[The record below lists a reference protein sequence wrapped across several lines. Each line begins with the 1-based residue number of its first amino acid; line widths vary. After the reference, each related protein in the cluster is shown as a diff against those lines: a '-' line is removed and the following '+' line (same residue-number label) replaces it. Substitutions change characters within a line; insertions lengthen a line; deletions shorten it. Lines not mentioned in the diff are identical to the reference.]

1 VNQDGK
7 DSVAGNLRQAGVP
20 ETREAKR
27 APQPQVDQG
36 PQEVLARREVKPY
49 QSRLM
54 MRYAS
59 LPFVVEGKQ
68 TVPIVRDGMSSN
80 RERHTPTKES
90 SNIQGGITLDLSF
103 MKQVD
108 VASDRSYVNIG
119 PGNRWQD
126 VYSKLDAKNLGT
138 SGGRVATVGVGGLV
152 TGGGISFFS
161 RERGLVCDNVIEFEV
176 VLADGSIV
184 VANNGTNPD
193 LWRALKGGSGNFGI
207 VTRIKMKAFELG
219 NMWGG
224 IIFHPDDDSV
234 RHTIFNMFEQ
244 FTSSTEDV
252 HAHWIHTWTY
262 VAGGITGIWQG
273 SSNIQYTLPDPKPA
287 VFDRLRSKD
296 LDGSWPLISP
306 NSVKIDTL
314 TGLTKQ
320 LASLN
325 PDGKRQIFTSL
336 TFKNSAQFMQEIYQI
351 ASEIAPT
358 LNTNFGLRW
367 SVSFQSLPRMIYSK
381 ARLNGG
387 NSLGLADEED
397 DLVIL
402 LLTSTW
408 SSAYY
413 DDMVHKAA
421 QDLFRR
427 VEKRAE
433 EMGLDNSFI
442 YLNYADKWQDPIS
455 GYGVQSVDTLRNV
468 AARYD
473 PKGFFQKQVPGGHK
487 IPVPKQG
494 ATSEDDHHK
503 LLATEMKEN
512 NYEMEEAPP
521 AAEPARR

>member
-1 VNQDGK
+1 
-7 DSVAGNLRQAGVP
+7 
-20 ETREAKR
+20 
-27 APQPQVDQG
+27 
-36 PQEVLARREVKPY
+36 
-49 QSRLM
+49 
-54 MRYAS
+54 MR
-59 LPFVVEGKQ
+59 
-68 TVPIVRDGMSSN
+68 SN
-80 RERHTPTKES
+80 CARHTPTKES

-224 IIFHPDDDSV
+224 IIFHKNDDST
-234 RHTIFNMFEQ
+234 RHALFNLFEE
-244 FTSSTEDV
+244 FTASTEDV

-262 VAGGITGIWQG
+262 VPGVKWQP
-273 SSNIQYTLPDPKPA
+273 SSNIQYTLPNPKPA

-296 LDGSWPLISP
+296 LDGSWTYIKALT
-306 NSVKIDTL
+306 NNVKIDTL

-325 PDGKRQIFTSL
+325 PDGSRQSFTSL
-336 TFKNSAQFMQEIYQI
+336 TFKNSAEFMEEIYQI
-351 ASEIAPT
+351 ANEVAPT
-358 LNTNFGLRW
+358 LFWVTGLKW
-367 SVSFQSLPRMIYSK
+367 SISFQSLPRMIYSK

-408 SSAYY
+408 DFAYN
-413 DDMVHKAA
+413 DDKVHQAA
-421 QDLFRR
+421 RDLFRR

-455 GYGVQSVDTLRNV
+455 GYGVQSVDTLKNV

-473 PKGFFQKQVPGGHK
+473 PKGLFQNQVPGGHK

-494 ATSEDDHHK
+494 ATSKDDHHK

-512 NYEMEEAPP
+512 DYEMEEAP